1 MGDECSNNGG
11 LIGLERAVD
20 SALRISGERGERVF
34 VVGGVVRDA
43 LMGRQV
49 GEHDLDIVVEG
60 EGVPFANQLA
70 KLLGCSV
77 KVHEQFLT
85 VKLVAPFVGASAA
98 EVAPFLDEI
107 DVATAREEIYERP
120 GALPT
125 VRPAPIDRDLWRR
138 DFSSNA
144 IAISLESYQR
154 LRSGGVS
161 RANLEKEAIDPCGGI
176 GDIQASTLRV
186 LHPRSFIDDPTR
198 LFRAVR
204 YLVRL
209 SFHFDMTTLAAFLE
223 AVKSGALAT
232 LSPRRVWN
240 EVLAAFDEK
249 SPSEVLQEYLQR
261 GLFGNLSIIT
271 VDSQAWLFESLERLE
286 LLRPAIGAELFSEAA
301 KVLIV
306 AGILRDGREDVARAV
321 HEGNRVLRRAGEIL
335 EAERSPA
342 ALRTV
347 PDVAAAYSVHCTDE
361 LKELL
366 KMCLK
371 EIRG

>member
-1 MGDECSNNGG
+1 MGDEYSKSGG
-11 LIGLERAVD
+11 LIGLSRAID
-20 SALRISGERGERVF
+20 SALRISCERGERVF

-43 LMGRQV
+43 LMGREV

-60 EGVPFANQLA
+60 EGVPFAHQLA
-70 KLLGCSV
+70 TVLSCSV
-77 KVHEQFLT
+77 KVHDQFLT
-85 VKLVAPFVGASAA
+85 VKLVAPFGGSTSADL
-98 EVAPFLDEI
+98 APFLDEI
-107 DVATAREEIYERP
+107 DIATAREEIYERP

-125 VRPAPIDRDLWRR
+125 VRPAKIDRDLWRR

-144 IAISLESYQR
+144 IALRLDSYHR
-154 LRSGGVS
+154 LRTEGVS

-176 GDIQASTLRV
+176 GDIQADTLRV
-186 LHPRSFIDDPTR
+186 LHPKSFIDDPTR

-240 EVLAAFDEK
+240 EVLAAIDETA
-249 SPSEVLQEYLQR
+249 PSEVLQEYLQR
-261 GLFGNLSIIT
+261 GLFGNLPIIT

-286 LLRPAIGAELFSEAA
+286 LLRPAIGAELFAEAA